1 MILDEVSRDVSVSGT
16 GAFFNSAYCNTL
28 YVFEQVNGNLT
39 LNGNFYNN
47 GGIYSTGYTWPF
59 LWLGSSTSSGIGVV
73 NKNNLHYFV
82 RGDTNTN
89 VANIDSSGNLVQG
102 SDLRKK
108 ILLDTFALTLE
119 DIEGINLY
127 KYRWKYSEED
137 ISEPTVGVVAQY
149 INSNER
155 LKQFVSYDSE
165 YDEYGVSYT
174 KLALSIAVGGTQALH
189 AKVKA
194 LEDRIAALEALI
206 KEGAS

>member
-1 MILDEVSRDVSVSGT
+1 M
-16 GAFFNSAYCNTL
+16 
-28 YVFEQVNGNLT
+28 
-39 LNGNFYNN
+39 
-47 GGIYSTGYTWPF
+47 
-59 LWLGSSTSSGIGVV
+59 
-73 NKNNLHYFV
+73 
-82 RGDTNTN
+82 
-89 VANIDSSGNLVQG
+89 QG

-119 DIEGINLY
+119 DIDGINLY

-194 LEDRIAALEALI
+194 LEERVAELE
-206 KEGAS
+206 K